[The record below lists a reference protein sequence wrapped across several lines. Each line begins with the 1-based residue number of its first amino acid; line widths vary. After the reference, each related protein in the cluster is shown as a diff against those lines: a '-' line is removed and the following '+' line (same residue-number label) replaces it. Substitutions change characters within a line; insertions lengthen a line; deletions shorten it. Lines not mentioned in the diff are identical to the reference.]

1 MMTHF
6 AATCLLQG
14 QDPWGQHVS
23 GRAPTHYQILQIPP
37 GCAGAAAAGWISVPR
52 YLLPPGDGL
61 QAVVIGF
68 SLWKGV
74 SMDSEML
81 WAY

>member
-1 MMTHF
+1 M
-6 AATCLLQG
+6 
-14 QDPWGQHVS
+14 
-23 GRAPTHYQILQIPP
+23 
-37 GCAGAAAAGWISVPR
+37 PR

>member
-1 MMTHF
+1 
-6 AATCLLQG
+6 
-14 QDPWGQHVS
+14 
-23 GRAPTHYQILQIPP
+23 
-37 GCAGAAAAGWISVPR
+37 VPR
-52 YLLPPGDGL
+52 YLLPPGDRL

-68 SLWKGV
+68 ALWKGV